1 MEAFLSQAWRE
12 KSFVLLMVEGVPG
25 TKRRTPRRT
34 ETWWAREA
42 CPRIT
47 IPMTYFVQPTQMLA
61 LRPKD
66 NSRNCPARAAH
77 TRWSRRTTRSA
88 SGWPATSLRPSTIS
102 TGTTLR
108 GSSNAPFR
116 LGSYPSGNAT
126 RSLKSDAARTVTP
139 EPHHESRAKGF
150 PHRMGR
156 VLARFDRNVETHRQA
171 RPFGTHLGNM
181 TKGRSRR
188 AAERKV
194 YHATFGSLA
203 WVRN

>member
-1 MEAFLSQAWRE
+1 MTGSCGDGVCDIVGGCSGACGPMVSPAVVPASYDFNSLICPSRTKAAFEHKRQFPQLS
-12 KSFVLLMVEGVPG
+12 S
-25 TKRRTPRRT
+25 
-34 ETWWAREA
+34 
-42 CPRIT
+42 
-47 IPMTYFVQPTQMLA
+47 
-61 LRPKD
+61 
-66 NSRNCPARAAH
+66 RAA
-77 TRWSRRTTRSA
+77 SRACRARRATRSA